1 METNFTFQT
10 INLRLLTLMV
20 ARILKVQT
28 YQSHIMAQIP
38 MIMTIV
44 IPTLIPFL
52 VMKVINQII

>member
-1 METNFTFQT
+1 
-10 INLRLLTLMV
+10 MV

-28 YQSHIMAQIP
+28 YQLHIMAQIP

-52 VMKVINQII
+52 VMKVITIKLPSVD